1 MAERTL
7 PSLERVAFRDRAQAD
22 ANLGRIAEKSS
33 PRVLEAL
40 PNLLAESPDPDAALN
55 LLERLWE
62 TADAEVLR
70 LFEKHPFLLH
80 YAIAVFGYSPWLG
93 DALLQS
99 PDLLHT
105 FAREKTLDRSH
116 GREDFRETFARFQ
129 SRSFET
135 DVSVLLGRFKRR
147 EYIRIMLRDVLGI
160 ATLADT
166 TAEIS
171 ALCDVLI
178 EEALRHAD
186 AALRKRFGAPQHPD
200 AHGRLVDTP
209 FAVLSLGKLGGN
221 EVNYS
226 SDVDLLYLHGDG
238 EAAPGA
244 AIGTREYFIRLA
256 QDTTEVL
263 TRLTREG
270 AVFRIDLR
278 LRPQGNEGEP
288 SVGLTH
294 ALRYYAEYAHDWER
308 QALIKVRHSA
318 GDQGLARE
326 FIRGVQTH
334 VYTEQVNFAAIKT
347 ALTTREKIGARQ
359 RRAQAD
365 TIDVKLDHGG
375 IRDIEFLVQC
385 LQRVYGG
392 KEKWLRSGGTL
403 FSLQKLHDKGHLSGK
418 DFHDLNTAYTL
429 LRNVEHR
436 LQLRRGQ
443 QVHRLPASEE
453 EKDVLTRSMR
463 QEERRGRSFAS
474 IEDEVRMR
482 MAAVAA
488 IYERI
493 IHSQQQQVQERTAAD
508 FRLSSA
514 VVTSAGEQSFQQIQ
528 AQLATDSPRLHE
540 IVARRDM
547 TSHAR
552 RNLQRFLNAALTSS
566 ERYGTVLHAP
576 EAVERALR
584 IFDVSDYLTDILTR
598 HPEEIEAVGDAGP
611 AAGSEQPALVEVPA
625 QVAPDPVFDFVAQ
638 AGTSRSEKLHYLRR
652 HYRHRVFVA
661 GARDVMA
668 PRPVYDSLTEMTA
681 AADGAIRAAWLASA
695 APGGFAV
702 FALGR
707 LGTEEF
713 DVASDADLLFVR
725 TPKTDP
731 RAATRAAED
740 IVSALAAYT
749 NEGTT
754 FAVDVRLRPRGAEGE
769 LVTTTETL
777 ASYFAN
783 EAQPWEALT
792 YTKLR
797 FLAGDEQL
805 AEGTASVVREGI
817 ARFASEAGFGGAVR
831 EMRTKLEKHEAADIA
846 MKTRRGG
853 FYDIDFIV
861 GFLSVRQRAAGEG
874 NTRERLYAL
883 AEAGA
888 LADDA
893 CATLDGAAELLRAVD
908 HAIRLVTG
916 RVKGLPAAEHS
927 HHVIER
933 LVAKIVRRELHGGVE
948 GELQRTAEAVRA
960 LYDEIVR

>member
-1 MAERTL
+1 VA
-7 PSLERVAFRDRAQAD
+7 PVHSLERVAFRDRAQAD
-22 ANLGRIAEKSS
+22 ANLGRIAG
-33 PRVLEAL
+33 RVSARTLETL

-55 LLERLWE
+55 LLERLCE
-62 TADAEVLR
+62 SADTEVLR
-70 LFEKHPFLLH
+70 LFDRHPFLVH
-80 YAIAVFGYSPWLG
+80 YAIAVFGYSQWLG
-93 DALLQS
+93 DALLQNL
-99 PDLLHT
+99 DLLHT
-105 FAREKTLDRSH
+105 FARERTLDRSH

-135 DVSVLLGRFKRR
+135 DIAVLLGRFKRR

-178 EEALRHAD
+178 EEALRNAN
-186 AALRKRFGAPQHPD
+186 AALRARFGTPQHLD
-200 AHGRLVDTP
+200 AHGRLVDTS

-238 EAAPGA
+238 DAAPGA
-244 AIGTREYFIRLA
+244 AIGAREYFIRLA
-256 QDTTEVL
+256 QETTEVL

-278 LRPQGNEGEP
+278 LRPQGGEGEP
-288 SVGLTH
+288 SVGLSH
-294 ALRYYAEYAHDWER
+294 ALRYYAATAHDWER
-308 QALIKVRHSA
+308 QALIKIRHSA
-318 GDQGLARE
+318 GDVALARE
-326 FIRGVQTH
+326 FIRGVQPY
-334 VYTEQVNFAAIKT
+334 VYTDQVNFAAIET
-347 ALTTREKIGARQ
+347 ALSTREKIGARQ
-359 RRAQAD
+359 RRAAQAQG
-365 TIDVKLDHGG
+365 IDVKLDAGG

-392 KEKWLRSGGTL
+392 KERWLRSGGTL

-418 DFHDLNTAYTL
+418 EFHELNTAYTL

-443 QVHRLPASEE
+443 QVHRLSAKQA

-474 IEDEVRMR
+474 IEDEVRAR
-482 MAAVAA
+482 MAAVGA

-493 IHSQQQQVQERTAAD
+493 IHSQQQRIQERTAAD
-508 FRLSSA
+508 FRLLSA
-514 VVTSAGEQSFQQIQ
+514 VVTSAGEQSFQQIL
-528 AQLATDSPRLHE
+528 AQLANDSPRLHE

-566 ERYGTVLHAP
+566 ERYGALLHSP

-584 IFDVSDYLTDILTR
+584 IFEVSDYLTDILTR
-598 HPEEIEAVGDAGP
+598 HPEEIEGVEEFAP
-611 AAGSEQPALVEVPA
+611 RAAEQPALVEVQGKA
-625 QVAPDPVFDFVAQ
+625 APDPVFEFVA
-638 AGTSRSEKLHYLRR
+638 ASDTPRSEKLHHLRR

-661 GARDVMA
+661 GARDVMQ
-668 PRPVYDSLTEMTA
+668 PRAVYDSLAEMTA
-681 AADGAIRAAWLASA
+681 AADDAVRAAWLASGA
-695 APGGFAV
+695 AQGFAV
-702 FALGR
+702 LALGR
-707 LGTEEF
+707 LGTQEF
-713 DVASDADLLFVR
+713 DIASDADLVFVR
-725 TPKTDP
+725 APGTET
-731 RAATRAAED
+731 RVATRAAED
-740 IVSALAAYT
+740 MVSALAAYT

-769 LVTTTETL
+769 LVNTAEEL
-777 ASYFAN
+777 ATYFAH

-797 FLAGDEQL
+797 FLAGDATLGEKAAQ
-805 AEGTASVVREGI
+805 AIRKGS
-817 ARFASEAGFGGAVR
+817 ARFSGDAIFGAAVR
-831 EMRTKLEKHEAADIA
+831 EMRTKLERLEASETGI
-846 MKTRRGG
+846 KTQRGG

-861 GFLSVRQRAAGEG
+861 AYLMVRQHVAAEG

-883 AEAGA
+883 AEEGA
-888 LADDA
+888 LADDV
-893 CATLDGAAELLRAVD
+893 CATLDAAAELLRAAD

-916 RVKGLPAAEHS
+916 RAKGLPAAEHARHAS
-927 HHVIER
+927 ER
-933 LVAKIVRRELHGGVE
+933 LAAKILRRELSDGLE
-948 GELQRTAEAVRA
+948 TELQRAGEGIRA
-960 LYDEIVR
+960 LYDQIVK